1 MSLKTYLWMA
11 NIVIL
16 IAIVALLLLGTYTMF
31 VLVYIASFLILLART
46 SQPRGQYL
54 VKLWLIFAFGFFLAF
69 QIVVATQLLLTPG
82 IEGGRVPID
91 TAIRSYWPRRVICT
105 FIILLPL
112 FISRYIMI
120 GKYAQIYLPSIKETG
135 TIGFAEL
142 KGVAAKVKQIAAK
155 ADNTME
161 SLSPGNLREI
171 ISDLPRHDS
180 FNYINEG
187 SLTDRYFDKAEET
200 LEDQHL
206 YIIISRTGSAASDF
220 ISLFT
225 NKNYNHVSISFDRE
239 LQTAVSYNGGN
250 NIYPPGMNPEMI
262 ADFTRRNNATL
273 LVYSLPCSTA
283 QKTRI
288 LQRIR
293 EINDSGSAYNILGL
307 VTKHSYRPNIMFC
320 SQFVY
325 KLLEPEG
332 LIYFKKVGRSV
343 DPTDFV
349 ELDYHRVLSFE
360 YEIGLRE
367 EEK

>member
-1 MSLKTYLWMA
+1 MKLKTYLLLA

-16 IAIVALLLLGTYTMF
+16 IAIVALLFLGTYTMF
-31 VLVYIASFLILLART
+31 ILVYIASFLILLART

-91 TAIRSYWPRRVICT
+91 PAIRSFWPRRVICI
-105 FIILLPL
+105 FVILLPL
-112 FISRYIMI
+112 VISRYIMV
-120 GKYAQIYLPSIKETG
+120 GKYAQLYLPSIKETG

-142 KGVAAKVKQIAAK
+142 KGVATKVKQIATK

-161 SLSPGNLREI
+161 SLSPGNLLKI

-187 SLTDRYFDKAEET
+187 SLTESYFNKAEEMM
-200 LEDQHL
+200 EDPHL
-206 YIIISRTGSAASDF
+206 YIIISRTGSTASNF

-225 NKNYNHVSISFDRE
+225 NKNYNHVSLSFDRE

-250 NIYPPGMNPEMI
+250 NVYPPGMNPEMI
-262 ADFTRRNNATL
+262 ADFTRRSNASL
-273 LVYSLPCSTA
+273 LVYSLPCTFE
-283 QKTRI
+283 QKKQI
-288 LQRIR
+288 LNMIR
-293 EINDSGSAYNILGL
+293 EINEKGSAYNILGL

-325 KLLEPEG
+325 NLLEAEG
-332 LIYFKKVGRSV
+332 LTYFEKVGRSV

-349 ELDYHRVLSFE
+349 ELDYRRVLTFE
-360 YEIGLRE
+360 YEIGIE
-367 EEK
+367 